1 MGARLLERE
10 RDRPIEHRRD
20 VMACAEVLGAFG
32 VGPTDIA
39 EIDRASTTREDRA
52 STSLE
57 ECLAS
62 ALRDARDRTAFVRQ
76 TITRSSRGFT
86 CSGRYADAVLEDE
99 LTRVLE
105 SLGWSIEWTR
115 ARAGFTITATDG
127 NGTSRTATIEYPE
140 TPLGSDNLP
149 AVLEALNRDLFD
161 GIDARF
167 VLLSSGVDRWRA
179 ALIETADLEEIR
191 EAYGDRIEAFD
202 RPLLP
207 ADDIDAYLSTE
218 GAAPWP
224 EWATERTSQPAN
236 RGRIE
241 ADQGRSVRDDSTPSD
256 SVAFIEEAEPGSS
269 DPAEDTLEGRSSEC
283 QATTLSSDVL
293 EVVGGSPSV
302 TRVGRDGAAGRGD
315 DPTASDE
322 FGESDAPAESTDPV
336 ESDADPRNAT
346 RHFDRSV
353 SSRRR
358 ERKEGDDGFGT
369 LSGSVQ
375 TTTVSNESFGAGVE
389 PETEDDRYRALGAAL
404 GSGKNISV
412 KGLLDDE
419 DFLPELPAAE
429 PEEVRLT
436 FEESFDPAAVPKAK
450 AAAEQSGFEWVDAGS
465 VQTTRVPSR

>member
-10 RDRPIEHRRD
+10 RDRPTERQRD
-20 VMACAEVLGAFG
+20 VMACAEVLGGFG
-32 VGPTDIA
+32 VGPTDVA
-39 EIDRASTTREDRA
+39 EIDRASNVVEDRD

-57 ECLAS
+57 ACLAS

-86 CSGRYADAVLEDE
+86 CSGRYSDAVLEDE
-99 LTRVLE
+99 LTAVLE

-115 ARAGFTITATDG
+115 SRAEFTVTATDG

-149 AVLEALNRDLFD
+149 AVLDALNRALFD

-191 EAYGDRIEAFD
+191 EAYGHRIEAFE

-224 EWATERTSQPAN
+224 EWATERTPGTAN
-236 RGRIE
+236 GRID
-241 ADQGRSVRDDSTPSD
+241 ANPGYSARDDSAPSD
-256 SVAFIEEAEPGSS
+256 SLPFIEEAEPGSS
-269 DPAEDTLEGRSSEC
+269 DPVEGESSER
-283 QATTLSSDVL
+283 QTSTLSTDVL

-302 TRVGRDGAAGRGD
+302 TRVERDGAAGRGD
-315 DPTASDE
+315 DPTGSDDPV
-322 FGESDAPAESTDPV
+322 GSDDPTESTDPV
-336 ESDADPRNAT
+336 ESVADPWNST
-346 RHFDRSV
+346 RHFDRAV
-353 SSRRR
+353 STRRR
-358 ERKEGDDGFGT
+358 ERQESDDGFGP

-375 TTTVSNESFGAGVE
+375 TTRVSNESFGAGVK

-404 GSGKNISV
+404 GSGGNVSV

-429 PEEVRLT
+429 PEEVRLE
-436 FEESFDPAAVPKAK
+436 FEEEFDPAAVPKAK

-465 VQTTRVPSR
+465 VQTTRVSGR